1 MINGQAVR
9 NALSLVERRWM
20 SKNKTIQIDNGVDN
34 STPIVHVMFLYF
46 PDELRRKGYGRQV
59 LSEILKVVDSFG
71 YEADI
76 YPDASFG
83 TDIAVL
89 ENFYAS
95 MGFAPML
102 NGVMTRTARSSSVLL
117 AA

>member
-34 STPIVHVMFLYF
+34 STSIVHVMFLYF

-59 LSEILKVVDSFG
+59 LSEILEVVDSFG

-83 TDIAVL
+83 TDITVL

-95 MGFAPML
+95 MGFMVTDGHIMKRAAR
-102 NGVMTRTARSSSVLL
+102 RTLLL